1 MSNPP
6 KHHDQGSQPQTGS
19 GKSRSVKQSSQATA
33 RELTHLL
40 EALPPHAMEA
50 EVSLLGSMLLEPT
63 VVGDVVQT
71 LRGGSDFFKPANGA
85 IYDAMVELY
94 DKHASVDIVQLNQL
108 LADRDVLNSVGGLDY
123 LLELANAVPS
133 ATNAPHYAR
142 LVRQK
147 ATIRRLISAAGE
159 ILVDA
164 HQNADDAETVL
175 NTAEQRIFEI
185 AQQGEERR
193 IESLHELITE
203 AMTVLEKQEGRTIT
217 GVPTGFSELD
227 EVTGG
232 LQPGEF
238 IIVAARPSIGK
249 TALALNMAEY
259 MATHDYPVGL
269 FSLEMS
275 KQQLV
280 QRLLAARA
288 QINSQRLRRNMLRT
302 DDYRSLMTACGE
314 LMSAPL
320 FIDDTPG
327 LTLMQLRAKARRMS
341 QKHGIKAL
349 FIDYLQLM
357 SLGGRVESRQ
367 QEVSSLSRGVKAL
380 ARELD
385 IPVVCLSQLNRA
397 AAERTGHRPLLND
410 LRESGAIEQDA
421 DVVTMLHR
429 EEYYHASDPTWI
441 EANPDKAGFAELIIA
456 KQRNGPTPVISL
468 SWQANS
474 TRFLDYAPET
484 TGAGLGAFTTGG
496 NPYAPGGAGSGSGG
510 GAGGG
515 AQLAGIQDDLDDGLP
530 PI

>member
-357 SLGGRVESRQ
+357 SLEDEWNLVSRR
-367 QEVSSLSRGVKAL
+367 S
-380 ARELD
+380 AR
-385 IPVVCLSQLNRA
+385 
-397 AAERTGHRPLLND
+397 
-410 LRESGAIEQDA
+410 
-421 DVVTMLHR
+421 
-429 EEYYHASDPTWI
+429 
-441 EANPDKAGFAELIIA
+441 
-456 KQRNGPTPVISL
+456 
-468 SWQANS
+468 
-474 TRFLDYAPET
+474 
-484 TGAGLGAFTTGG
+484 
-496 NPYAPGGAGSGSGG
+496 
-510 GAGGG
+510 
-515 AQLAGIQDDLDDGLP
+515 
-530 PI
+530 